1 MNEGGRIQSGDT
13 SRVSI
18 TIGIIVAVFAIAIV
32 LYFTVFAHSVK
43 EQMTGFDPNRPVPD
57 DATLRKRLTV
67 EQYHV
72 VREAGTETAF
82 KNKLWDNVRPGI
94 YVDIITREPLFS
106 SADKFDSGTGRP
118 CFTKPIA
125 PDVLTEQ
132 MDSTNRVE
140 IRAKRSNAHLGHVF
154 QDNTTP
160 TGKRYA
166 VNSIAMYFIPVE
178 EMDNAGYG
186 AYKQYV
192 PQASQTA
199 PPAPA
204 QK

>member
-1 MNEGGRIQSGDT
+1 MNGGRIQSGDA

-18 TIGIIVAVFAIAIV
+18 TIGIMVAAVAIGVI
-32 LYFTVFAHSVK
+32 LYFVFFAHSVK

-57 DATLRKRLTV
+57 DATLRKRLSP

-72 VREAGTETAF
+72 VRENGTETAF
-82 KNKLWDNVRPGI
+82 KNKLWNNFRPGI

-118 CFTKPIA
+118 SFTKPVS
-125 PDVLTEQ
+125 PDVLVEQ
-132 MDSTNRVE
+132 PDNSNDMQRVE
-140 IRAKRSNAHLGHVF
+140 VLAKLSHAQLGHVF
-154 QDNTTP
+154 QDTTTP

-166 VNSIAMYFIPVE
+166 VNSAAFYFIPVE
-178 EMDNAGYG
+178 DMEREGYA
-186 AYKQYV
+186 AYKSLV
-192 PQASQTA
+192 PQAT
-199 PPAPA
+199 

>member
-1 MNEGGRIQSGDT
+1 MNGGRIQSSDT

-18 TIGIIVAVFAIAIV
+18 TIGIIVAVAATAII
-32 LYFTVFAHSVK
+32 LYFVFFAHSVK

-57 DATLRKRLTV
+57 DATLRKRLTT

-72 VREAGTETAF
+72 VRENGTETAF

-118 CFTKPIA
+118 CFTKPIS
-125 PDVLTEQ
+125 PDILVEQ
-132 MDSTNRVE
+132 MDSTNRMEV
-140 IRAKRSNAHLGHVF
+140 RAKRSNAHLGHVF

-166 VNSIAMYFIPVE
+166 VNSIALYFIPAE
-178 EMDNAGYG
+178 EMESAGYG
-186 AYKQYV
+186 AYKSLV
-192 PQASQTA
+192 PEVA
-199 PPAPA
+199 
-204 QK
+204 KK

>member
-1 MNEGGRIQSGDT
+1 MNGGRIQSGDA

-18 TIGIIVAVFAIAIV
+18 TIGIMVAAVAIGVI
-32 LYFTVFAHSVK
+32 LYFVFFAHSVK

-57 DATLRKRLTV
+57 DATLRKRLSP

-72 VREAGTETAF
+72 VRENGTETAF
-82 KNKLWDNVRPGI
+82 KNKLWNNFRPGI

-118 CFTKPIA
+118 SFTKPIS
-125 PDVLTEQ
+125 PDVLVEQ
-132 MDSTNRVE
+132 PDNSNDMQRVE
-140 IRAKRSNAHLGHVF
+140 VLAKLSHAQLGHVF
-154 QDNTTP
+154 QDTTTP

-166 VNSIAMYFIPVE
+166 VNSAAFYFIPVE
-178 EMDNAGYG
+178 DMEREGYA
-186 AYKQYV
+186 AYRSLV
-192 PQASQTA
+192 PQA
-199 PPAPA
+199 A

>member
-1 MNEGGRIQSGDT
+1 MNEGGRIQGSDT
-13 SRVSI
+13 SRISI
-18 TIGIIVAVFAIAIV
+18 TIGIIVAVVAIAII
-32 LYFTVFAHSVK
+32 LYFVVFAHSVK

-57 DATLRKRLTV
+57 DATLRKRLTP

-82 KNKLWDNVRPGI
+82 KNKLWDNFRPGI
-94 YVDIITREPLFS
+94 YVDVITRQPLFS

-118 CFTKPIA
+118 CFTKSIS
-125 PDVLTEQ
+125 PDLLIEQ
-132 MDSTNRVE
+132 TDSTNRTEV
-140 IRAKRSNAHLGHVF
+140 RAKMSNAHLGHVF

-166 VNSIAMYFIPVE
+166 INSIAMYFIPVE
-178 EMDNAGYG
+178 DMDNAGYG

-192 PQASQTA
+192 PQAAQTT
-199 PPAPA
+199 PAPA
-204 QK
+204 AK

>member
-1 MNEGGRIQSGDT
+1 MNGGRIQSGDA

-18 TIGIIVAVFAIAIV
+18 TIGIMVAAIAIGV
-32 LYFTVFAHSVK
+32 ILYFVFFAHSVK

-57 DATLRKRLTV
+57 DATLRKRLSP

-72 VREAGTETAF
+72 VRENGTETAF
-82 KNKLWDNVRPGI
+82 KNKLWDNFRAGI

-118 CFTKPIA
+118 SFTKPVS
-125 PDVLTEQ
+125 PDVLVEQ
-132 MDSTNRVE
+132 PDNSNNMQRVE
-140 IRAKRSNAHLGHVF
+140 VRAKLSHAHLGHVF
-154 QDNTTP
+154 QDTTTP

-166 VNSIAMYFIPVE
+166 VNSAALYFIPVE
-178 EMDNAGYG
+178 DMEREGYA
-186 AYKQYV
+186 AYKSLV
-192 PQASQTA
+192 PQV
-199 PPAPA
+199 A

>member
-1 MNEGGRIQSGDT
+1 MNGGRIQSSDT

-18 TIGIIVAVFAIAIV
+18 TIGIIVAVAATAII
-32 LYFTVFAHSVK
+32 LYFVFFAHSVK

-57 DATLRKRLTV
+57 DATLRKRLTT

-72 VREAGTETAF
+72 VRENGTETAF

-94 YVDIITREPLFS
+94 YIDIITREPLFS

-118 CFTKPIA
+118 CFTKPIS
-125 PDVLTEQ
+125 PDILVEQ
-132 MDSTNRVE
+132 MDSTNRMEV
-140 IRAKRSNAHLGHVF
+140 RAKRSNAHLGHVF

-166 VNSIAMYFIPVE
+166 VNSIALYFIPAE
-178 EMDNAGYG
+178 EMESAGYG
-186 AYKQYV
+186 AYKSLV
-192 PQASQTA
+192 PEVA
-199 PPAPA
+199 
-204 QK
+204 KK